1 MGEFFLN
8 ELVNAKG
15 VGYGVNNLTVILMGL
30 GVVFAG
36 LIGLIIVCSIMGSIC
51 KRVIKE
57 SPQIGGPTMPQAAVP
72 TDEIPERG
80 KFIAAVS
87 AAIAEASGT
96 EAAGIRIVNIEK
108 K

>member
-57 SPQIGGPTMPQAAVP
+57 SPQIGAPTARCRQK
-72 TDEIPERG
+72 IPLYGRE
-80 KFIAAVS
+80 KIILPA
-87 AAIAEASGT
+87 
-96 EAAGIRIVNIEK
+96 RIFCYHAQFHQKCFNTLLRWYR
-108 K
+108 

>member
-36 LIGLIIVCSIMGSIC
+36 Y
-51 KRVIKE
+51 RVYRLLYH
-57 SPQIGGPTMPQAAVP
+57 G
-72 TDEIPERG
+72 
-80 KFIAAVS
+80 F
-87 AAIAEASGT
+87 
-96 EAAGIRIVNIEK
+96 NL
-108 K
+108 